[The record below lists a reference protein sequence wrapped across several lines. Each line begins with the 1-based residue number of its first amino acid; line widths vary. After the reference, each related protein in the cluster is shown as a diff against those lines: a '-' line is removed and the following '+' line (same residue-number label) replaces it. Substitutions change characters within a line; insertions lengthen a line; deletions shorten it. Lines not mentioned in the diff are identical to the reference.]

1 MSQTHQKKLD
11 DITIAVNRLTAQKA
25 QLTTALKKENMAER
39 RARTRT
45 LIQLGG
51 LLTVSGLL
59 ELFDILPGDDLELDS
74 TKSDNGATL
83 LGCLITVME
92 QMPTLVSNDDQDVFK
107 RKGIRA
113 LTQRNYA
120 KREQH
125 NMSHA

>member
-1 MSQTHQKKLD
+1 MTQTHQKKLD

-25 QLTTALKKENMAER
+25 QLTTALKKENTAER

-51 LLTVSGLL
+51 LLTVSGLH
-59 ELFDILPGDDLELDS
+59 ELFDISPGDDLELDP
-74 TKSDNGATL
+74 TTRDNGATL

-92 QMPTLVSNDDQDVFK
+92 QMPTLVSDEDTDVFK
-107 RKGIRA
+107 QKGIRA
-113 LTQRNYA
+113 LNMRNYA